1 MSKKKPPNPYEEANR
16 NIDRIIAELDAQLKG
31 DSHVL
36 GRKDPGRPYEAPK
49 GSWERAENAIL
60 MGVAVAALLFGFC
73 IIILGSL

>member
-1 MSKKKPPNPYEEANR
+1 MYWVGKTSDRVGRGGSNPPACETRWIVP
-16 NIDRIIAELDAQLKG
+16 
-31 DSHVL
+31 V
-36 GRKDPGRPYEAPK
+36 RPYEAPK